1 MVLIIKKKG
10 FLPKIL
16 NSEHWWCQGYSEPNS
31 GSDLASLQT
40 KATLKGNN
48 YIVSGTKTWTT
59 LAQYADWMFCLVRT
73 KKDGKP
79 QEGISFLLIDM
90 NSKGIKVEPIITI
103 DGSHEVNTVYLED
116 VIVPKENLIYQEN
129 KGWSVAKF
137 LLSHERTS
145 IAQVARSRSA
155 IKKLKYIASQ
165 ETYDNQAL
173 IKNVRF
179 RDKLTEL
186 EMDMHALEY
195 SELRILSEE
204 VKGTAPGPESSFLK
218 IRGSELQQRISELTL
233 EAVGHFGLLQ
243 SNESQLEQSNE
254 YYPGPEYSN
263 NTGANY
269 LNLRKTTIYGGS
281 NEIQKN
287 ILSKMVLGLVMNLTL
302 SEDQVLIRDSAQKFL
317 EVNYSFEKELVFLK
331 IKKSHLKTI
340 GKNFSELGW
349 LGLAFSEDIG
359 GFDGNINNLM
369 TLMERIGASLVL
381 EPIIFNNIIVG
392 KLFEQFSI
400 ENKSKFLQEIIS
412 EKKYIHYCLVQIQIT
427 KFNF

>member
-1 MVLIIKKKG
+1 MNLNYTEEDNKFRNKIKEFIKSNLSQEVQKKALNGKKYTKDEIIKWQKALFREGFFANNWPKEYG
-10 FLPKIL
+10 GCEWTPMQRYIFDQETALSNTPEIIPFGVTMVGPVIIEFGTDNQKERFLPKIL
-16 NSEHWWCQGYSEPNS
+16 NSEHWWCQGYSEPGS

-40 KATLKGNN
+40 KAILKGNN

-90 NSKGIKVEPIITI
+90 KSNGIKVEPIITI

-145 IAQVARSRSA
+145 IAQVARSKSA

-186 EMDMHALEY
+186 EMDMHSLEY

-233 EAVGHFGLLQ
+233 EAVGHFGLLK
-243 SNESQLEQSNE
+243 SNESLLEQSNE

-287 ILSKMVLGLVMNLTL
+287 ILSKMVLGL
-302 SEDQVLIRDSAQKFL
+302 
-317 EVNYSFEKELVFLK
+317 
-331 IKKSHLKTI
+331 
-340 GKNFSELGW
+340 
-349 LGLAFSEDIG
+349 
-359 GFDGNINNLM
+359 
-369 TLMERIGASLVL
+369 
-381 EPIIFNNIIVG
+381 
-392 KLFEQFSI
+392 
-400 ENKSKFLQEIIS
+400 
-412 EKKYIHYCLVQIQIT
+412 
-427 KFNF
+427 